1 MMADMVGVWRPVA
14 AERDVPPGEMFASEI
29 GGVSLAVYNVDGAFF
44 ATDNICTHAYALL
57 SDGWLDGDIIECPLH
72 GGQFNVRTG
81 QALGDPVT
89 CDLRRFPTRLRD
101 GRIEVQVPEAP

>member
-1 MMADMVGVWRPVA
+1 
-14 AERDVPPGEMFASEI
+14 
-29 GGVSLAVYNVDGAFF
+29 
-44 ATDNICTHAYALL
+44 L

-89 CDLRRFPTRLRD
+89 CDLRRFPTRVRD

>member
-1 MMADMVGVWRPVA
+1 MMADMVSFWRPIA
-14 AERDVPPGEMFASEI
+14 AESDVPPGEMLASEI
-29 GGVSLAVYNVDGAFF
+29 GGVSLVVYNVDGAFF

-81 QALGDPVT
+81 KALGDPVT
-89 CDLRRFPTRLRD
+89 CDLRRFPTRVSD
-101 GRIEVQVPEAP
+101 GRIEVQVPAAS